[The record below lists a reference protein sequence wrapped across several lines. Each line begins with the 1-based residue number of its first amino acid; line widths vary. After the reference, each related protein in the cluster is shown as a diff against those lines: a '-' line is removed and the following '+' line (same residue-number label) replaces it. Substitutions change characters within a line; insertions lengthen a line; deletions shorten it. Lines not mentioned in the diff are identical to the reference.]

1 MKILKYNGGMTRKR
15 LLWLGLIGLVVAGS
29 IGIYLVYPRL
39 ILAAYQRYPNAVPDQ
54 LLYLAAT
61 PLPTALP
68 APTVR
73 ADSNVAVSDPS
84 EQLSVISDQLE
95 QLQPTVTASPT
106 ATLVPT
112 FTPQSQIPSL
122 SETEESNL
130 QSPTPKPTA
139 TSTPL
144 PPTATPLPTAVRLEN
159 IDIIPQK
166 FNNCGPANLTITL
179 GYHGVEVDQLDV
191 GDVIKPNYD
200 DRNVSPWE
208 IVDYVNK
215 ETPMQA
221 RYFVGGDVPLLKQL
235 IAAGY
240 PVIIEKGLYPNAW
253 EGWMGHYLTLVGY
266 DDVSQEFI
274 SLDTFL
280 GPWDGSGRRDSYE
293 TIHEF
298 WQQFNHTFIL
308 VYPPQD
314 EAEILA
320 MLPPK
325 FDDPVQMWSQTA
337 IANQELTTAEPDNPY
352 AWFNLGS
359 SLIRLSNLIGD
370 PSLPESAAAAF
381 DQARTIGLPWRML
394 WYQFEP
400 YEAYLASGRTA
411 DVFTLSDAILSTE
424 GGQNVEETY
433 LYRSY
438 AYTALGDETAAAAAL
453 ATALELNP
461 NLETAVSD
469 Q

>member
-1 MKILKYNGGMTRKR
+1 MTRR
-15 LLWLGLIGLVVAGS
+15 RIILLGLFGVVLIIGVGT
-29 IGIYLVYPRL
+29 YLTYPRL
-39 ILAAYQRYPNAVPDQ
+39 IMKAHGRFPAAVPEA
-54 LLYLAAT
+54 LLNLVAT

-68 APTVR
+68 APTMA
-73 ADSNVAVSDPS
+73 ADSS
-84 EQLSVISDQLE
+84 QLSEISNQLA
-95 QLQPTVTASPT
+95 QLQPTATASPL
-106 ATLVPT
+106 AARLPV
-112 FTPQSQIPSL
+112 FTPQTQL
-122 SETEESNL
+122 SD
-130 QSPTPKPTA
+130 SPTAMPEPTA

-179 GYHGVEVDQLDV
+179 GYHGFAVDQLDV
-191 GDVIKPNYD
+191 GGTVKPNYD

-208 IVDYVNK
+208 LVDYVNNK
-215 ETPMQA
+215 TSLRA
-221 RYFVGGDVPLLKQL
+221 SYFVGGTVDLLKTL
-235 IAAGY
+235 IASGY

-253 EGWMGHYLTLVGY
+253 EGWMGHYLTVVGY
-266 DDVSQEFI
+266 DDADKEFI

-293 TIHEF
+293 TVDEF

-308 VYPPQD
+308 VYPP
-314 EAEILA
+314 EREGEVLGLLPLA
-320 MLPPK
+320 LSNSVP
-325 FDDPVQMWSQTA
+325 MWQHTAVTNQT
-337 IANQELTTAEPDNPY
+337 LTTTQPDNPF

-359 SLIRLSNLIGD
+359 SLTHLARLTD
-370 PSLPESAAAAF
+370 DASLYASAAAAF

-400 YEAYLASGRTA
+400 YEAYLGNGRID
-411 DVFTLSDAILSTE
+411 DVFNLSDAILTNE

-438 AYTALGDETAAAAAL
+438 AFAALGEEVNAQAAL
-453 ATALELNP
+453 ATALALNP

-469 Q
+469 

>member
-1 MKILKYNGGMTRKR
+1 MTRKR
-15 LLWLGLIGLVVAGS
+15 ILWLGLIGLLLVGS
-29 IGIYLVYPRL
+29 ISLYLLYPRL
-39 ILAAYQRYPNAVPDQ
+39 ILATHARYPKAVPNR
-54 LLYLAAT
+54 LLFLVAT

-68 APTVR
+68 APTAV
-73 ADSNVAVSDPS
+73 ADSNQLAVIS
-84 EQLSVISDQLE
+84 EQLAI
-95 QLQPTVTASPT
+95 LQPTITPSPT
-106 ATLVPT
+106 ATLPPT
-112 FTPQSQIPSL
+112 FTPQSSISDPSA
-122 SETEESNL
+122 SSGQAL
-130 QSPTPKPTA
+130 QSPSPEPTA
-139 TSTPL
+139 INAPL
-144 PPTATPLPTAVRLEN
+144 PPTVTPLPTAVRLEN

-166 FNNCGPANLTITL
+166 FNNCGPANLAITL
-179 GYHGVEVDQLDV
+179 GYHGVVVDQLDV
-191 GDVIKPNYD
+191 GGLIKPNYD

-208 IVDYVNK
+208 LVDYVNN
-215 ETPMQA
+215 ETSMGA
-221 RYFVGGDVPLLKQL
+221 RYFVGGDVNLLKQL

-266 DDVSQEFI
+266 DDSSQEFI

-308 VYPPQD
+308 VYPPED
-314 EAEILA
+314 ESDILA
-320 MLPPK
+320 LLPSK
-325 FDDPVQMWSQTA
+325 LNDPVTMWSQAA
-337 IANQELTTAEPDNPY
+337 IANQELTVSQPDNPY
-352 AWFNLGS
+352 VWFNLGS
-359 SLIRLSNLIGD
+359 SLVHLSNLVGD

-381 DQARTIGLPWRML
+381 DQARTVGLPWRML

-400 YEAYLASGRTA
+400 YEAYLANGRID
-411 DVFTLSDAILSTE
+411 DVLTLSDAILSTE

-453 ATALELNP
+453 DRALELNP

-469 Q
+469 

>member
-1 MKILKYNGGMTRKR
+1 MLRKR
-15 LLWLGLIGLVVAGS
+15 TIWLGLLGLLLVGS
-29 IGIYLVYPRL
+29 VGLYLLYPRL
-39 ILAAYQRYPNAVPDQ
+39 ILAAHERYPNVVPDQ
-54 LLYLAAT
+54 LLYLVAT

-68 APTVR
+68 APT
-73 ADSNVAVSDPS
+73 AVANTD
-84 EQLSVISDQLE
+84 QLSVISDQLA
-95 QLQPTVTASPT
+95 QLQPTPT
-106 ATLVPT
+106 AEPTVTLVPT
-112 FTPQSQIPSL
+112 FTPQSPIA
-122 SETEESNL
+122 NL
-130 QSPTPKPTA
+130 QSPTWPPTA

-144 PPTATPLPTAVRLEN
+144 PPTATPLPTAVRLQN
-159 IDIIPQK
+159 ISIIPQK

-191 GDVIKPNYD
+191 GAAIKPNYD

-208 IVDYVNK
+208 LVDYVNN

-221 RYFVGGDVPLLKQL
+221 QFFVGGNLDLLKQL

-253 EGWMGHYLTLVGY
+253 EGWMGHYLTVVGY
-266 DDVSQEFI
+266 DDASEELI

-293 TIHEF
+293 TADEF
-298 WQQFNHTFIL
+298 WQMFNHTFIL
-308 VYPPQD
+308 VYPPED

-320 MLPPK
+320 LLPAELG
-325 FDDPVQMWSQTA
+325 DPVTMWQQTA
-337 IANQELTTAEPDNPY
+337 VTNQALTATQPDNPY
-352 AWFNLGS
+352 VWFNLGS
-359 SLIRLSNLIGD
+359 SLTHLARLRQEEALYR
-370 PSLPESAAAAF
+370 SAAAAF

-400 YEAYLASGRTA
+400 YEAYLANGRT
-411 DVFTLSDAILSTE
+411 DDIFTLSEAILSTE
-424 GGQNVEETY
+424 GGQNVEETH

-438 AYTALGDETAAAAAL
+438 AYAALGDEANAETAL

-461 NLETAVSD
+461 NLATAVSD
-469 Q
+469 